1 MSGANSLAPS
11 DDEGDGHDHHAPR
24 SATVKHS
31 PVSPVSHLFPP
42 SQDLEDDGDDE
53 LSAKDTKR
61 SRAHHHHHHHHH
73 PVYTHT
79 HHRNSSSTSQP
90 AHKMA
95 NILGD
100 GDDISTRSGAM
111 TPELPETH
119 GYQQEENRSL
129 EAQQE
134 EDQSIRGSVY

>member
-11 DDEGDGHDHHAPR
+11 DDEGDNHDQHTSR
-24 SATVKHS
+24 SATIKPPS
-31 PVSPVSHLFPP
+31 VSRLVPP
-42 SQDLEDDGDDE
+42 SQDLENDGDDE

-61 SRAHHHHHHHHH
+61 SRTHPHHHHHHH

-79 HHRNSSSTSQP
+79 HHRNSSSSTSQSQSP
-90 AHKMA
+90 HVMA

-100 GDDISTRSGAM
+100 GDDMSTRSGAL

-119 GYQQEENRSL
+119 GDNRHENGTL
-129 EAQQE
+129 EAQQH